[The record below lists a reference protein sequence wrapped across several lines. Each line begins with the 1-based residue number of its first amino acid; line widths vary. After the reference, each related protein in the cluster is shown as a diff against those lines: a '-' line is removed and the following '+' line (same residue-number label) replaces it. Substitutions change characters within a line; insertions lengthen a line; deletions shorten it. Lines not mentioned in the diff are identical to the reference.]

1 MSKRGHWDEA
11 RGPFILVALAA
22 ILILLAI
29 GACANLALASDDGPP
44 LTVTSPEEDLLINFT
59 DLQVTGSSSA
69 GVLVKVLVENSTGT
83 GYYQAI
89 TNAEGAFSLMV
100 DLAEGFNHLVI
111 NASEEHT
118 ANSTIVE
125 RDVKVDLTPP
135 RLEIASPKKWPTY
148 TRFHMVAV
156 VFTYDM
162 DPNNPMGQDRGMGQR
177 VYNLT
182 EGENLIEVVLTDEAG
197 NQAMEQIY
205 VIADWT
211 PPAVSIERPWPDPY
225 LTNNGTVRF
234 SGRVG
239 AGAVNVWLEHK
250 GGSIQISTIDGD
262 MDICATWEHFLELG
276 PEDLDQ
282 LIIVKAV
289 DHVGNEATDSVHIIY
304 DIVPPFLQ
312 IDTVPT
318 DIDQPIFYINGTTD
332 IEIEFIRIGPAL
344 FPVIDGEFSV
354 FYNLLIKGRNTIIVE
369 VYDEAGNAAREELVV
384 YYERDPPSLKVDR
397 PEKIGGGK
405 VRIKGT
411 TDKNV
416 VTLKVEGVEYPVVL
430 GKFDV
435 EVNVTD
441 DDMYLV
447 EVWDPAGNTASRE
460 VSSVD
465 QSTPGPGAGVSL
477 IAMIL
482 AIVLATRRKRD

>member
-1 MSKRGHWDEA
+1 MLTL
-11 RGPFILVALAA
+11 LV
-22 ILILLAI
+22 I
-29 GACANLALASDDGPP
+29 GIFATMALASNDGPP
-44 LTVTSPEEDLLINFT
+44 LEVTSPEEDLLINFT
-59 DLQVTGSSSA
+59 DFQVTGSSSA

-83 GYYQAI
+83 GSYQAI

-100 DLAEGFNHLVI
+100 DLAEGSNHLVI

-135 RLEIASPKKWPTY
+135 RFEISSPTEWPTY
-148 TRFHMVAV
+148 TRSHVITV
-156 VFTYDM
+156 VVYLDM
-162 DPNNPMGQDRGMGQR
+162 DPNDPMNPGYGVWQ
-177 VYNLT
+177 VLYNLT
-182 EGENLIEVVLTDEAG
+182 EGENLIDVVFTDKAG

-225 LTNNGTVRF
+225 LTNNGTVRL

-262 MDICATWEHFLELG
+262 MDICATWEQFLELG

-304 DIVPPFLQ
+304 DIVPPLLQ

-332 IEIEFIRIGPAL
+332 TEIERIFIGPAMY
-344 FPVIDGEFSV
+344 PVVDGEFSV
-354 FYNLLIKGRNTIIVE
+354 FYNLLVKGRNTIVVV

-384 YYERDPPSLKVDR
+384 FYERDPPSLKVDR

-460 VSSVD
+460 VTTVEE
-465 QSTPGPGAGVSL
+465 STPGSGAGALLVAL
-477 IAMIL
+477 GL
-482 AIVLATRRKRD
+482 AVIVLTRRKRD